1 MNFDQPFL
9 EPVKKPISRREFLT
23 GEWDDQEE
31 SKKKLA
37 DESKDEIDKIVDG
50 IKEKEISRRNL
61 LTGKW
66 FN

>member
-1 MNFDQPFL
+1 M
-9 EPVKKPISRREFLT
+9 T